1 MTRSFLSTGQTVRLT
16 ADEIKQ
22 FAELGYGK
30 GFWIYDDAEVQE
42 LEHQHNP
49 PGVVPTEFDV
59 PDCMR
64 PA

>member
-1 MTRSFLSTGQTVRLT
+1 MASNTGLQAALPH
-16 ADEIKQ
+16 
-22 FAELGYGK
+22 LL
-30 GFWIYDDAEVQE
+30 QE